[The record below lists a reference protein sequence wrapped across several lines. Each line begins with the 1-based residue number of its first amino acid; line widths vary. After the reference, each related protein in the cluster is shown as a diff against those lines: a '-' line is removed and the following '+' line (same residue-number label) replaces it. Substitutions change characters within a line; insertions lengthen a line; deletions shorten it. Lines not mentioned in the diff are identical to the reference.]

1 MAAPRKKPSSK
12 GAPPKPG
19 EQTNV
24 VGNNTSKPASGEK
37 VPLNFR
43 VDPEFK
49 KRFKMFSITHDIDMV
64 DIMVEAVSDY
74 LDKKGG

>member
-1 MAAPRKKPSSK
+1 MAAPSKKPSSK
-12 GAPPKPG
+12 GAPPKPS
-19 EQTNV
+19 ETHV
-24 VGNNTSKPASGEK
+24 VGNNTTKPAAGEK

-49 KRFKMFSITHDIDMV
+49 RRLKGFAVAHDVDMV
-64 DIMVEAVSDY
+64 DVMMDAVGEY